1 MSISIDDFSDP
12 AFDVKAWVNRAAAGY
27 VDERP
32 RAFDSALFSP
42 LRRPNADR
50 SPLLPPPHVSAGVRP
65 RTRSTSRSTSPWW
78 R

>member
-32 RAFDSALFSP
+32 RAFDSALFASSSP
-42 LRRPNADR
+42 ERRSLT
-50 SPLLPPPHVSAGVRP
+50 SPPFAARAGVRP
-65 RTRSTSRSTSPWW
+65 RTRSTSRSTSPRW

>member
-32 RAFDSALFSP
+32 RAFIRSFRLFVARTPIAHLSS
-42 LRRPNADR
+42 LRR
-50 SPLLPPPHVSAGVRP
+50 
-65 RTRSTSRSTSPWW
+65 T
-78 R
+78 